1 MPAPCAQ
8 VPLAEYEAGLVAQ
21 KEARAAAAGD
31 RRRFGETA
39 PLGTRL
45 RTVKTKRDGD
55 CFFSA
60 ICKAFDSAHASRD
73 PEMWRTMWERL
84 PPADGS
90 PPPPMPPP
98 TEPPSVCELRR
109 CCGAHFKEEAWLACQ
124 AVGGAAFAFIDNT
137 SLDETRRDIAEIRPR
152 YGRDA
157 VEMQP
162 RYSRDVPHLAR

>member
-1 MPAPCAQ
+1 
-8 VPLAEYEAGLVAQ
+8 
-21 KEARAAAAGD
+21 
-31 RRRFGETA
+31 
-39 PLGTRL
+39 
-45 RTVKTKRDGD
+45 
-55 CFFSA
+55 
-60 ICKAFDSAHASRD
+60 
-73 PEMWRTMWERL
+73 MWERL

-90 PPPPMPPP
+90 PPPPMPLP
-98 TEPPSVCELRR
+98 TEPLSVRELRR

>member
-1 MPAPCAQ
+1 MPAPCLQ
-8 VPLAEYEAGLVAQ
+8 VPLAEYEAGIVAQ
-21 KEARAAAAGD
+21 KKARAAAAGD

-98 TEPPSVCELRR
+98 
-109 CCGAHFKEEAWLACQ
+109 AAEASSQ
-124 AVGGAAFAFIDNT
+124 
-137 SLDETRRDIAEIRPR
+137 E
-152 YGRDA
+152 
-157 VEMQP
+157 
-162 RYSRDVPHLAR
+162 